1 MGNVGLREITYMY
14 GAAKAIYVDF
24 LSDRNLIGIE
34 QGVRANCFP
43 SFFRFKPR
51 QRLKRERFQVWTH
64 NGLVNA
70 GYKQVVIFGIMQAVI
85 VDETM
90 GVKVFPAI

>member
-1 MGNVGLREITYMY
+1 MGDIRLSEITYMY
-14 GAAKAIYVDF
+14 SAAKAIYVDF
-24 LSDRNLIGIE
+24 LSDRNLIRIE

-43 SFFRFKPR
+43 SFFRLKPR

-70 GYKQVVIFGIMQAVI
+70 GYQQVVIFGIMQAVI